1 MNGRAGAAP
10 DAGGADAGAEPALL
24 AFDDAAEWE
33 AWLAEHEGTAT
44 EVWLRIAKKGHA
56 GLGISDAL
64 DVALCFGWI
73 DSNRRGNDETSFR
86 QRYSPRRAGSPW
98 SQVNVEKA
106 EALEVAGRM
115 RSGGRAQLAAARAD
129 GRWDAAYARQRDA
142 AVPVDLVDALAGSP
156 TASAAFDA
164 LGKTERYAI
173 ILPLFKARTPR
184 ARAARIASAVA
195 ALERRS

>member
-1 MNGRAGAAP
+1 MST
-10 DAGGADAGAEPALL
+10 AEPATQPELL
-24 AFDDAAEWE
+24 AFDDAGQWE
-33 AWLAEHEGTAT
+33 AWLAEHEGSAT

-73 DSNRRGNDETSFR
+73 DSHRRGNDESSFR

-106 EALEVAGRM
+106 AALESAGRI
-115 RSGGRAQLAAARAD
+115 RAGGRAQIEAAKAD

-142 AVPVDLVDALAGSP
+142 VVPDDLAAALAASP
-156 TASAAFDA
+156 RASARFDA
-164 LGKTERYAI
+164 LGKTDRYAI
-173 ILPLFKARTPR
+173 ILSLAKARTAQGR
-184 ARAARIASAVA
+184 ATR
-195 ALERRS
+195 LERALAELGAA